1 MIQEPKEKTEASR
14 KRSVTL
20 YLSVLFAVAFL
31 LLLLA
36 FFMQQRSSE
45 NIIGTLQSSA
55 NNAELLNEI
64 IDENRNLQTE
74 NAELIRQVEELQAAQ
89 EEASARL
96 SQYQTQIAELEAAL
110 AQQASDLTYEE
121 RIHLES
127 FTVLLAQYGRL
138 EKLLRETEY
147 AKAQRST
154 PVWWSPHPTSISL
167 CPSWLW
173 WIWRAALSLIW
184 SCVCRRSARSLPTW
198 AISPR
203 PKVSRETVQKYK
215 NEKVKKVC
223 WISDFSV
230 KTRRS

>member
-147 AKAQRST
+147 AKAATLYTGMVEST
-154 PVWWSPHPTSISL
+154 PDFNQFVSELALVDLEGSPLFDLELRMQEIGAQL
-167 CPSWLW
+167 ADLGY
-173 WIWRAALSLIW
+173 
-184 SCVCRRSARSLPTW
+184 LP
-198 AISPR
+198 AP
-203 PKVSRETVQKYK
+203 
-215 NEKVKKVC
+215 
-223 WISDFSV
+223 
-230 KTRRS
+230 